1 MPSSPPDHAQS
12 GLVVEIPEAEPAV
25 ARHRAALDVN
35 EGLGVPAHV
44 TVLFPFIP
52 PARVDA
58 EVLDRLR
65 RLFADVAAFEVDLT
79 HTAWFDEDVL
89 WLAPDDP
96 KPFRA
101 LTELV
106 HREFPEFPP
115 FAGQFADVVPHLTVA
130 HGCDVAD
137 MRAAERAV
145 AQHLPIHAR
154 ITTVTLLV
162 QPDPGGAWTRAAGF
176 GLAGTA

>member
-25 ARHRAALDVN
+25 GQHRAALDVN
-35 EGLGVPAHV
+35 ARFGVPAHV
-44 TVLFPFIP
+44 TVLFPFMP
-52 PARVDA
+52 PARIDA
-58 EVLDRLR
+58 VVLDRLR
-65 RLFADVAAFEVDLT
+65 QLFADVAAFEVDLT
-79 HTAWFDEDVL
+79 HTAWFDEAVL

-106 HREFPEFPP
+106 HRAFPEFPP

-130 HGCDVAD
+130 HGCGVAA
-137 MRAAERAV
+137 MQAAERAV
-145 AQHLPIHAR
+145 EQHLPIHAR
-154 ITTVTLLV
+154 VRSVSLLV
-162 QPDPGGAWTRAAGF
+162 QPEPGGSWTRAAGF
-176 GLAGTA
+176 PLAGTA